1 MQKQSPTL
9 GRLFVMV
16 AFALSCFGLLLFL
29 WLAFGGSTPFAP
41 QGYRFKTSFG
51 EATQLAQEADV
62 RISGVSVGKVK
73 QITTTPD
80 GRSQTVI
87 EMDDRYAPIPKDTRA
102 VLRQKTLLG
111 ETYVELTPGHPSS
124 GMLSEGGT
132 LPASHVSQT
141 VELDEILS
149 TFDRK
154 TRDAFQ
160 TWMQAQAQGIQG
172 QGKNLNDALGNL
184 APFAIDT
191 NTLLRILK
199 AQDGDVRG
207 IVSGTGD
214 VFNALT
220 ARDDQL
226 ASLISNSNA
235 VFSTTAQRNQDLQAL
250 FKALPTFEKESTA
263 TVKRLTQFAKDT
275 NPLVTQLRPVAR
287 ELSPT
292 LKELQG
298 LAPDLNAFFRDL
310 DPLIDASER
319 GLPAVQSFLDQ
330 LAPFLGEFDK
340 PLAQLNPV
348 LSFLGQYPNEL
359 TAFFANVAAA
369 TQATAPVG
377 NSPPIHYLRTL
388 NPITAENLAIYPR
401 RLPSNRPNPYQHPD
415 AFASLAQGLY
425 SYETRQ
431 CLDGRGMPTFATPDL
446 LLGAIGG
453 STNSLTSL
461 LPQPLQDLSSE
472 QATQLVAVLS
482 TYVAPALQI
491 DLLANVLGGS
501 LTTGL
506 LGNIAP
512 PCKQAPDYTTRTG
525 THQYPQIA
533 AAPNG
538 HTAGS

>member
-1 MQKQSPTL
+1 MQKQPPTL

-16 AFALSCFGLLLFL
+16 AFALSCFGLLLFM
-29 WLAFGGSTPFAP
+29 WLAFGGPTPLAP
-41 QGYRFKTSFG
+41 KGYRFKTSFG
-51 EATQLAQEADV
+51 EATQLAKEADV

-73 QITTTPD
+73 ALTTTPE

-87 EMDDRYAPIPKDTRA
+87 ELDSRYAPIPKDTRA
-102 VLRQKTLLG
+102 ILRQKTLLG
-111 ETYVELTPGHPSS
+111 ETYVELTPGHKSS
-124 GMLSEGGT
+124 GFLPEDGT
-132 LPASHVSQT
+132 LPASQVSDT

-149 TFDRK
+149 TFDAK
-154 TRDAFQ
+154 TREAFQ
-160 TWMQAQAQGIQG
+160 TWLQGQAAGLQG
-172 QGKNLNDALGNL
+172 QGKNLNSALGNL
-184 APFAIDT
+184 APFAVDT

-199 AQDGDVRG
+199 AQSTDVRG
-207 IVSGTGD
+207 IVNGTGD

-235 VFSTTAQRNQDLQAL
+235 VFSTTAQQSEDLQAL
-250 FKALPTFEKESTA
+250 FKALPTFEKESTQ
-263 TVKRLTQFAKDT
+263 TVKRLTQFSRDT

-330 LAPFLGEFDK
+330 LAPFLGELDA
-340 PLAQLNPV
+340 PLAQLNPI
-348 LSFLGQYPNEL
+348 LSFVGEYPREL

-377 NSPPIHYLRTL
+377 DSPPIHYLRTM

-401 RLPSNRPNPYQHPD
+401 RLPSNRPNPYQHPN
-415 AFASLAQGLY
+415 AFDQLAQGLP

-446 LLGAIGG
+446 LLGAVGG
-453 STNSLTSL
+453 ATNSLTAL
-461 LPQPLQDLSSE
+461 LPAPLQGLTAE
-472 QATQLVAVLS
+472 QATQLVGVLN
-482 TYVAPALQI
+482 TYVAPALQL
-491 DLLANVLGGS
+491 DLLTNLLGGS
-501 LTTGL
+501 LTTGV

-512 PCKQAPDYTTRTG
+512 PCRQQPDFTPRAG
-525 THQYPQIA
+525 THQYPQIE

-538 HTAGS
+538 HTAGP

>member
-1 MQKQSPTL
+1 MVKQAPTF

-29 WLAFGGSTPFAP
+29 WLAFGGPTPLAP
-41 QGYRFKTSFG
+41 KGYRFQTSFG
-51 EATQLAQEADV
+51 EATQLAKEADV

-73 QITTTPD
+73 DIKTTAD
-80 GRSQTVI
+80 GRSLTVI
-87 EMDDRYAPIPKDTRA
+87 ELDSRYAPLPKDARA
-102 VLRQKTLLG
+102 ILRQKTLLG
-111 ETYVELTPGHPSS
+111 ETYVELTPGNKSA
-124 GMLSEGGT
+124 GFLAEDGT
-132 LPASHVSQT
+132 LPASQVSDT

-149 TFDRK
+149 TFDAK

-160 TWMQAQAQGIQG
+160 VWLQGQAEGLQG
-172 QGKNLNDALGNL
+172 QGQNINSALGNL
-184 APFAIDT
+184 APFAVDT
-191 NTLLRILK
+191 NTLLRILE
-199 AQDGDVRG
+199 AQGTDVRN
-207 IVSGTGD
+207 IVNGTGD

-226 ASLISNSNA
+226 ASLIRNSNA
-235 VFSTTAQRNQDLQAL
+235 LFQTTAQQQESLKAL
-250 FKALPTFEKESTA
+250 FRALPTFERESTE
-263 TVKRLTQFAKDT
+263 TVKRLTAFAENAD
-275 NPLVTQLRPVAR
+275 PLVTQLRPFAR

-292 LKELQG
+292 LQELEG

-310 DPLIDASER
+310 DPLVDASEK

-330 LAPFLGEFDK
+330 FAPFLGELDA

-348 LSFLGQYPNEL
+348 LSFIGQYPREL

-401 RLPSNRPNPYQHPD
+401 RLPTNRPNPYQHPN
-415 AFASLAQGLY
+415 AFAQLAQGLY

-431 CLDGRGMPTFATPDL
+431 CLDGRGLPTFATPEN
-446 LLGAIGG
+446 LLGATGG
-453 STNSLTSL
+453 ATNALTALLPEPLQNLTS
-461 LPQPLQDLSSE
+461 E
-472 QATQLVAVLS
+472 QTAQLVAIMNS
-482 TYVAPALQI
+482 YVAPALQL
-491 DLLANVLGGS
+491 DLLTNVLGGS

-506 LGNIAP
+506 IGNIAP
-512 PCKQAPDYTTRTG
+512 PCKQAPDFTTRAG
-525 THQYPQIA
+525 THQYPQIS

-538 HTAGS
+538 HTAGP